1 MYVSWTS
8 LLETE
13 NQKKQQVCQRTG
25 TQDTL
30 STGRNKIEDEE
41 RLDSGDKFLSPEND
55 ANK

>member
-13 NQKKQQVCQRTG
+13 NHKKQQVCHRTS

-30 STGRNKIEDEE
+30 STGRNIIEDEE
-41 RLDSGDKFLSPEND
+41 RLDSGDKCLSPEKD